1 MTVIVPGVLLRS
13 RKQERPKKKKDH
25 FPDETRLILS
35 IYPVQFLPTKMKSQ
49 RFESFSFHK
58 VLFPCFFYHVARGI
72 LVPGPGIERQ
82 LRQ

>member
-13 RKQERPKKKKDH
+13 QKQDRGQKKNKDH

-58 VLFPCFFYHVARGI
+58 VLFPCFFFTTW
-72 LVPGPGIERQ
+72 LVGS
-82 LRQ
+82 